1 MLSTVIHVCPNVP
14 DWRVFTDLSIKA
26 TLQSLESAP
35 KLANEYGCIVWLPAV
50 QYFKLQLT
58 SCAVLLNGEIYLSNT
73 IYSAYNCTLVWLEP
87 WNTCFERSFL
97 QFPNYGWSCILNGTA
112 MLLLMIPYLELNII
126 ATAWQFSCTWYD
138 NASVDFDSVSL
149 DTLESELEWLTPF
162 IYYLRPF
169 IFHTSSCTVFFSLTY
184 FAKLWDSF
192 LVLVELSCWD
202 KRTFW

>member
-14 DWRVFTDLSIKA
+14 DWRVYIQISQSKQHYNRSKALPSLQMNTDVLCGC
-26 TLQSLESAP
+26 LQYSNSS
-35 KLANEYGCIVWLPAV
+35 
-50 QYFKLQLT
+50 F
-58 SCAVLLNGEIYLSNT
+58 SCAVLLNGDIYLSNT

-87 WNTCFERSFL
+87 LNTCFERSFL

-169 IFHTSSCTVFFSLTY
+169 IFHTSSCTVFFLSHNLQ
-184 FAKLWDSF
+184 SF
-192 LVLVELSCWD
+192 EIHS
-202 KRTFW
+202 